1 METAL
6 QGSAAEAMPAKGE
19 SDAAVDNGNTLA

>member
-6 QGSAAEAMPAKGE
+6 QGSAAEAMLAKDKM
-19 SDAAVDNGNTLA
+19 DAAVDNGNLLA

>member
-6 QGSAAEAMPAKGE
+6 QGSAAEAMPAKDE
-19 SDAAVDNGNTLA
+19 IDAAVDNGKPLA

>member
-6 QGSAAEAMPAKGE
+6 QGSAAEAMPAKDKM
-19 SDAAVDNGNTLA
+19 DAAVDNGNPLA